1 MAFLLRSR
9 DFNFMT
15 DKTIMKAWKIISSLN
30 RNGSIDMSKVKQFI
44 QNVCALIKRFCIFSK
59 RNTLYNPSHDASIQI
74 FHLSY
79 KAHDFF
85 CFLLIFDHPWTLN
98 SIMDEDNEKIKEQP
112 VMTKAIWET
121 FFLKRTFYETL
132 MANKAMVNSKVN

>member
-15 DKTIMKAWKIISSLN
+15 DKTIMKTWKIISSLN

-112 VMTKAIWET
+112 EWDSNDKSNLREI
-121 FFLKRTFYETL
+121 FFKKNLLWNVDGKQS
-132 MANKAMVNSKVN
+132 NGKQ